1 MIEDERV
8 RFDRAVAQGERA
20 LRGVRVLDG
29 KVAFDLF
36 QTHGIPF
43 EITLDFE

>member
-36 QTHGIPF
+36 QTHGSRSRSLSSF
-43 EITLDFE
+43 E